1 MNNYINND
9 INNDANNNDD
19 ELIETTLPN
28 NNSLYTN
35 NDEANDEAN
44 DDDDDDDDAPAAS
57 GTMMLA
63 EQPNY
68 TSALSY
74 TGTKMLSLISW
85 IGSGLYSLTSIFGN
99 ASTPEEQ
106 HMHILNTIAKL
117 NNHLVFLDKKI
128 ECMNRN
134 SGRFSEQAKIL
145 YKSKKI
151 PSAMHQIRLKKM
163 YDCEISKLEKLKFN
177 IETNILHMD
186 SVEIMMVT
194 VDTIKDTSEHF
205 QKINSTLNIEKLEDT
220 IDELV
225 EHRDAATDIQS
236 VLNDMQMFNDANYNE
251 EDLLKEL
258 QMITDDANDNAHQE
272 VEIKNLALSNSTTIR
287 MEDLPEAPSN
297 ALPQINTENTTEH
310 NTEHNTENN
319 IQIIKNSNLELSA
332 SF

>member
-1 MNNYINND
+1 MNPHID
-9 INNDANNNDD
+9 SDD
-19 ELIETTLPN
+19 ELIETTLQDN
-28 NNSLYTN
+28 SINNSMHTN
-35 NDEANDEAN
+35 DNKNN
-44 DDDDDDDDAPAAS
+44 DDDDDDEPTAS
-57 GTMMLA
+57 GTMILA

-74 TGTKMLSLISW
+74 TGNKMLSLISW
-85 IGSGLYSLTSIFGN
+85 IGSGLYSLTTAFSGS
-99 ASTPEEQ
+99 STPEEQ

-117 NNHLVFLDKKI
+117 NNHLLFLDKKI
-128 ECMNRN
+128 ECMNLN
-134 SGRFSEQAKIL
+134 SARFSQEAKRL

-236 VLNDMQMFNDANYNE
+236 VLNDMQMFNEANYNE
-251 EDLLKEL
+251 EDLMKEL
-258 QMITDDANDNAHQE
+258 QMISNEENTNENTNENINQNGEIGTAYINNVSGSESNA
-272 VEIKNLALSNSTTIR
+272 IR
-287 MEDLPEAPSN
+287 IEDLPEPPST
-297 ALPQINTENTTEH
+297 ALPNRNA
-310 NTEHNTENN
+310 ENN
-319 IQIIKNSNLELSA
+319 IRIKKNIMNNRLELSA
-332 SF
+332 TF